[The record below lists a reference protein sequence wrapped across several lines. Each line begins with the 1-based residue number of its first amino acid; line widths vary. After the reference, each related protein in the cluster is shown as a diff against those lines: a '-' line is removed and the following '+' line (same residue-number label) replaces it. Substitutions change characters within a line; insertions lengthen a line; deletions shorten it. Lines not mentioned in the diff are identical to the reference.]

1 MSLAQA
7 PNDML
12 LQPFGRNGEPL
23 GLKQCDLRILETGE
37 WLAVEDVQIGWDH
50 LFWQHGHA
58 KTRSHGCPTA
68 VVPSLQ
74 TKKDAPVC
82 GVERAAAR
90 LLG

>member
-1 MSLAQA
+1 
-7 PNDML
+7 
-12 LQPFGRNGEPL
+12 
-23 GLKQCDLRILETGE
+23 
-37 WLAVEDVQIGWDH
+37 VQIGWDH